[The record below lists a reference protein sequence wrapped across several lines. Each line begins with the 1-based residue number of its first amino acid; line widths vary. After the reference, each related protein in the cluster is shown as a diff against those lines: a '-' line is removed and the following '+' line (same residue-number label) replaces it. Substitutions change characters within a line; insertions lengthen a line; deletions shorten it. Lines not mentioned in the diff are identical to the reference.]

1 MHCVSHFTR
10 VKTQF
15 KSSENLVRAL
25 KAMGFKQVEQHA
37 SPKGLYGYR
46 GDLRSDTAHI
56 IVRRKYVG
64 GASND
69 LGFIRREDGTYE
81 AIISA
86 YDRQTGKDER
96 WMTRLRREY
105 GRSTVME
112 YAKREGYDV
121 VESTQTQSEEIRIVL
136 RRGA

>member
-1 MHCVSHFTR
+1 MSHFTR

-15 KSSENLVRAL
+15 KSGENLVRAL

-37 SPKGLYGYR
+37 SPKGLYGYQ

-64 GASND
+64 SASND

-112 YAKREGYDV
+112 YAKRKGYDV
-121 VESTQTQSEEIRIVL
+121 VESKQTQSEEIRIVL